1 MMEDEFFE
9 SDPDGFH
16 AKKRE
21 LLRKG
26 VAQGW
31 LDWDDIR
38 GALPVHLI
46 SEAELEVF
54 LFTCESLGVAIR
66 DESTSTSHHS

>member
-1 MMEDEFFE
+1 MIEEDVFE
-9 SDPDGFH
+9 ADPDGFH

-38 GALPVHLI
+38 GALPSHLI

-54 LFTCESLGVAIR
+54 MFTCKSLGIRIR
-66 DESTSTSHHS
+66 DEST